1 LNNDGLS
8 GWGSHNFLNHWGWG
22 WWWDNNCLGS
32 SGDLAEVGVP
42 FLDKNLSRLPEGH
55 VVLFELGTSGLTGI
69 QSIGQVR
76 DLNGKALNI
85 GSSISNSLVQSSSL
99 VGEGSISL
107 LKLTTSDLVIVAFDG
122 DAVLG
127 DKPIIELLAQ
137 TSNGLVQSG
146 HLVR

>member
-1 LNNDGLS
+1 MLTIQIN
-8 GWGSHNFLNHWGWG
+8 SHRIDF
-22 WWWDNNCLGS
+22 S
-32 SGDLAEVGVP
+32 STDVELFSQTGYSDVQMT
-42 FLDKNLSRLPEGH
+42 NLVSQRSIE
-55 VVLFELGTSGLTGI
+55 LFERGTSGLTGI

-107 LKLTTSDLVIVAFDG
+107 LKLTTSDLVVVAFDG

-127 DKPIIELLAQ
+127 DKPIIELSLI
-137 TSNGLVQSG
+137 
-146 HLVR
+146 HI